1 MMDELVLKKISFVI
15 QFDQFDLPQT
25 ECSVD
30 QWLQKAIWL
39 LKTIQKLSETS
50 FNEPVN
56 LLGHR
61 ETTEKKN

>member
-15 QFDQFDLPQT
+15 QFDLAQT

-61 ETTEKKN
+61 ETPEKKN